1 MFDSKEKI
9 NTSRFFFPILHH
21 EEFPAKPQYPTS
33 ISRPTPLPPPH
44 FASAPLLFLAKI
56 FRTLPTQKIKNKIKI
71 NQSILE
77 KSYRPLYERGGEAVQ
92 TMFKYLKGG

>member
-1 MFDSKEKI
+1 M
-9 NTSRFFFPILHH
+9 LHH
-21 EEFPAKPQYPTS
+21 EEFPAKPQYATS
-33 ISRPTPLPPPH
+33 ISRHTPPPPPPH
-44 FASAPLLFLAKI
+44 FASAPLHKKAKI

>member
-1 MFDSKEKI
+1 MRNFQQ
-9 NTSRFFFPILHH
+9 NLNMQ
-21 EEFPAKPQYPTS
+21 PQFLD
-33 ISRPTPLPPPH
+33 TPPSPPPH

>member
-1 MFDSKEKI
+1 MRNFQQ
-9 NTSRFFFPILHH
+9 NLNMQ
-21 EEFPAKPQYPTS
+21 PQFLD
-33 ISRPTPLPPPH
+33 TPPPPPH

-92 TMFKYLKGG
+92 TMFK

>member
-1 MFDSKEKI
+1 MRNFQQ
-9 NTSRFFFPILHH
+9 NLNMQ
-21 EEFPAKPQYPTS
+21 PQFLDTPP
-33 ISRPTPLPPPH
+33 RPPSPH